1 MIDFVS
7 GLNASEVEEYKK
19 DVCKVE
25 CKINEID
32 SSIAQRIWEITVTS
46 YRSIL
51 EDYQHTDGLKMIQ
64 KGLLIIYDLF
74 GSRLLLI
81 EYAEMVEDSS
91 TEDFCEMDTTL
102 EMSDSGNVMMTYLIV
117 LIFCILF

>member
-32 SSIAQRIWEITVTS
+32 SSIAQRIWEMTVTS
-46 YRSIL
+46 YCLIL

-74 GSRLLLI
+74 GSHLLLI

-91 TEDFCEMDTTL
+91 TDDFCEMDTTL

>member
-1 MIDFVS
+1 M
-7 GLNASEVEEYKK
+7 
-19 DVCKVE
+19 
-25 CKINEID
+25 
-32 SSIAQRIWEITVTS
+32 TVTS
-46 YRSIL
+46 YCLIL
-51 EDYQHTDGLKMIQ
+51 EHYQHTDGLKMIQ

-74 GSRLLLI
+74 GYYLLLI

-91 TEDFCEMDTTL
+91 TDDFCEMDTTL